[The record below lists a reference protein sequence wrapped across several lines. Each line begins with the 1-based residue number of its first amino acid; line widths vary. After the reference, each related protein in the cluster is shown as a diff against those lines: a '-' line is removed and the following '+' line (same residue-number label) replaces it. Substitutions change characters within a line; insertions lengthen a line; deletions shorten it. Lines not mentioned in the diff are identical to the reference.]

1 MTINITSLILQVNR
15 IIASFFQIRE
25 ILILVGLLIDKRK
38 TERIGSYVF
47 QIVLFIEV
55 DLRLPI
61 EKYCLNAPKH

>member
-25 ILILVGLLIDKRK
+25 ILILVELLIDKRK

-47 QIVLFIEV
+47 KIVL
-55 DLRLPI
+55 
-61 EKYCLNAPKH
+61 EKYCDV